1 MLVVVEFYSLSMHC
15 LIGRKERIKRGRGW
29 DKMERGLKEWKGG
42 GRKRREEIKEVK
54 YGRYLSL
61 KGGN

>member
-15 LIGRKERIKRGRGW
+15 LIGRKERIKRERGW

-54 YGRYLSL
+54 YGRY
-61 KGGN
+61 